1 MTSLTCEVELPSE
14 DDQGYNAVDPSGNIS
29 REVIPGAS
37 MFRLSVKLIGILHRI
52 LQATYLAAQP
62 RLVDKSGSRD
72 AELLRQ
78 SLELN
83 DQLDEFLA
91 TMPDRLSSFVA
102 ISPSQN
108 YSRACNF
115 TLHEQALITRSVR
128 LSSVPH

>member
-1 MTSLTCEVELPSE
+1 
-14 DDQGYNAVDPSGNIS
+14 
-29 REVIPGAS
+29 
-37 MFRLSVKLIGILHRI
+37 MFGLSVKLLRILHHI

-62 RLVDKSGSRD
+62 RLVDQSGSRN
-72 AELLRQ
+72 AEQLRQ

-102 ISPSQN
+102 IPPSQN

-128 LSSVPH
+128 LSSIPH